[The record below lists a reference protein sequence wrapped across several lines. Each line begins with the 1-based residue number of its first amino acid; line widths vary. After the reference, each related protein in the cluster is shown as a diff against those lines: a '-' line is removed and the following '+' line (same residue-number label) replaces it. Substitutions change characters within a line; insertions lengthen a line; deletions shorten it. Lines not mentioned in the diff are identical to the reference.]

1 MDLSHAILH
10 GNLDLVAQILSV
22 TENVNYLD
30 EYGYSPLTQAVIADS
45 LEKVKLLL
53 KVGADPNQKD
63 ATGRTA
69 LYWAVSNDSF
79 ELTKLLLEHKGDPN
93 SYNIS
98 SEPILARPMMRHNES
113 LKRLLV
119 DYGASTQFANDY
131 IKVKLLGHRYELI
144 GSVDIVDTK
153 GVFTEVDYE
162 GFYLESSIDLIR
174 YSLADFQHNFASR
187 SIAPWFDAISLI
199 CNALAESQLLL
210 KQDHYLAKEADQMR
224 AVHQFLKQEA
234 FILPINQEGHAL
246 SLVKHGQLLA
256 IIDRAK
262 DSLPN
267 DRIPIF
273 YINRLARITTELIFQ
288 LVYARQQVKQIHRS
302 LKDVLS
308 LQEIDSLPIADQQI
322 GNCSWANIEATIPVM
337 KFMMSFNSNSAGID
351 KQGLYA
357 DCLELFHRWRHW
369 DRDRALGFVIQDFKP
384 ASPARK
390 ASIAALL
397 ACILFQHCT
406 IEHDDSYQVARRII
420 PVVLTRGYEYILESY
435 EKFYVRERPTR
446 AGENLMAMIARY
458 KREEM

>member
-22 TENVNYLD
+22 TENINYLD

-45 LEKVKLLL
+45 LDKVKLLL
-53 KVGADPNQKD
+53 EAGADPNQKD

-69 LYWAVSNDSF
+69 LYWAVSNDNL
-79 ELTKLLLEHKGDPN
+79 ELTRLLLEYKGDPN

-98 SEPILARPMMRHNES
+98 SEPILARPIMRHNDA
-113 LKRLLV
+113 LKSLLV
-119 DYGASTQFANDY
+119 EHGGSTEFANDY

-174 YSLADFQHNFASR
+174 YSLTAFQHNFASR
-187 SIAPWFDAISLI
+187 AIAPWFDAISLI
-199 CNALAESQLLL
+199 YDALAQSQLLL
-210 KQDHYLAKEADQMR
+210 KQDHYLAKEANQMR
-224 AVHQFLKQEA
+224 AVHQFLKQDN

-246 SLVKHGQLLA
+246 SLVKYGQLLS

-262 DSLPN
+262 DSPPN

-273 YINRLARITTELIFQ
+273 YINRLARITPELIFQ
-288 LVYARQQVKQIHRS
+288 LAYERQQVKQIHS
-302 LKDVLS
+302 GLKELLS

-322 GNCSWANIEATIPVM
+322 GNCSWANIEATIPIM
-337 KFMMSFNSNSAGID
+337 KFMMSFDNHSTDID

-357 DCLELFHRWRHW
+357 DALELFHRWRHW
-369 DRDRALGFVIQDFKP
+369 DRDRALDFMIQDFKP
-384 ASPARK
+384 ATPARK

-420 PVVLTRGYEYILESY
+420 PVVLTREYEYILESY

-446 AGENLMAMIARY
+446 AGENLMAMIARF